1 MRNNPRLSPYF
12 IGFYDPKKLKIS
24 KDPEN
29 ELTMETYKVPS
40 ATLFLNE
47 DRQPVNPPKVINP
60 TSNIYGYLMQ
70 SPTMLTTIEAA
81 KQILHRILSSAENF

>member
-1 MRNNPRLSPYF
+1 MIPYEGESVIKNSVTYRKPQLEDLGMRNNPRLSPYF

-47 DRQPVNPPKVINP
+47 AR
-60 TSNIYGYLMQ
+60 
-70 SPTMLTTIEAA
+70 
-81 KQILHRILSSAENF
+81 